1 MTTKDQFTN
10 DEWTALLRAPIAAGS
25 LVATAVRDRQSLR
38 AEFRAMAR
46 SIRHVELAGAG
57 HQLVTALVADMTD
70 EDRAPDTAAA
80 AASDRPALEAEVRE
94 AARVVDA
101 KCERGVAEGYKA
113 WVREV
118 AVEVSRAG
126 KEGSILGIGGTRVTP
141 EEQRAITIIDELL
154 DVDTEI

>member
-1 MTTKDQFTN
+1 MTKDLFTN
-10 DEWTALLRAPIAAGS
+10 EEWTALLRAPIAAGS
-25 LVATAVRDRQSLR
+25 LVATAPTDRRSLR

-57 HQLVTALVADMTD
+57 HQLVSALVDDMTD

-101 KCERGVAEGYKA
+101 RCEPGVAEGYKA

-118 AVEVSRAG
+118 AVEVARAG
-126 KEGSILGIGGTRVTP
+126 KEGSVLGIGGTRITP
-141 EEQRAITIIDELL
+141 EEQRALMLIDELL
-154 DVDTEI
+154 DVDADL

>member
-1 MTTKDQFTN
+1 MTKDQFTN

-25 LVATAVRDRQSLR
+25 LVATAETDRRNMR
-38 AEFRAMAR
+38 AEFRAMAK

-57 HQLVTALVADMTD
+57 HHLVAALIADMTD
-70 EDRAPDTAAA
+70 DNRAPDTAAA
-80 AASDRPALEAEVRE
+80 PLSDRPALEAEVRE

-101 KCERGVAEGYKA
+101 RCEPGVAEGYKA

-118 AVEVSRAG
+118 AVEVARAA

-141 EEQRAITIIDELL
+141 EEQRALMAIDELL
-154 DVDTEI
+154 DVDAEI